1 MPAKTISGAVYTFI
15 AWLPLLAVVVGV
27 AWVLAVGVL
36 HLEMNSYGT
45 EYLVK
50 NSETT
55 NQLTPLP
62 SSPQEL
68 QLQAQLNDF

>member
-45 EYLVK
+45 EYTIK
-50 NSETT
+50 NSATT

-62 SSPQEL
+62 SSQEEL
-68 QLQAQLNDF
+68 QLNAQLNDF